1 LYRPGKYAIFTF
13 TCEKKGE
20 HMKTTIIALVAVA
33 AFALVCCKEK
43 PKNQEGL
50 APQGTAS
57 RSGMQ
62 VGASG
67 PGNASESNPAAG
79 LAPQTS
85 EAPIR
90 PAHKGR
96 VISTADAAGYT
107 YIEMEEN
114 GRKLWAAVMETKV
127 KQGDTVELP
136 DLPPMENFYSKSLDR
151 TFDRIIFSPTVAVNG
166 RMQTAVVQPGRVSAA
181 NPHGGLKVEEVP
193 AGAAMTQPGSPSA
206 ANPHGGLM
214 PHEMNAGT
222 AHKGR
227 VVATMNA
234 AGYTYIEVEEN
245 GKKLWAAVMETK
257 VKAGDNVEFPD
268 GPPMENFH
276 SNSLNRTFERI
287 IFSPAIL
294 VNGKPGN
301 V

>member
-1 LYRPGKYAIFTF
+1 M
-13 TCEKKGE
+13 KK
-20 HMKTTIIALVAVA
+20 TIIALVAVA

-43 PKNQEGL
+43 PKNQEGM
-50 APQGTAS
+50 APQGTI
-57 RSGMQ
+57 SGSGTQ

-67 PGNASESNPAAG
+67 PGNASESNPHAG
-79 LAPQTS
+79 LAPQTP
-85 EAPIR
+85 EASIR
-90 PAHKGR
+90 PPHAGR
-96 VISTADAAGYT
+96 VVSTVDAAGYT

-114 GRKLWAAVMETKV
+114 GKKLWAAVMRTKV
-127 KQGDTVELP
+127 KQGDMVEIP
-136 DLPPMENFYSKSLDR
+136 DLPPMKNFYSKSLDR
-151 TFDRIIFSPTVAVNG
+151 TFESIIFSPIVAVNG
-166 RMQTAVVQPGRVSAA
+166 KMQTAVVQPGRASAA
-181 NPHGGLKVEEVP
+181 NPHAGLKVEEVP
-193 AGAAMTQPGSPSA
+193 AGAAMTQPGSASA

-214 PHEMNAGT
+214 PHGMNAGT

-245 GKKLWAAVMETK
+245 GKKLWAAVTETK
-257 VKAGDNVEFPD
+257 VKPGDNVEFPD
-268 GPPMENFH
+268 APPMENFH